1 MAQVTINIDPTLET
15 QIKDMADSLNL
26 SISKFILSVL
36 EEKVNSKWNP
46 NIKQLS
52 GSWSNFPTIDEIR
65 ENKAEDIKREEF

>member
-26 SISKFILSVL
+26 SISKYISSVL

-52 GSWSNFPTIDEIR
+52 GSWSSFPTIDEIR